1 MQIARGHA
9 LLGRDAAERNSTER
23 NSTERNSTERN
34 STERN
39 STERNSTPDGT
50 ESGAELGVRGRHGQC
65 FATAPCRQPA
75 LARERQDER
84 CAPVALQSTPA
95 FTLEDAVAF
104 SSNESH

>member
-1 MQIARGHA
+1 MAARRRVA
-9 LLGRDAAERNSTER
+9 QTLLPVNIPLRA
-23 NSTERNSTERN
+23 ERN

-84 CAPVALQSTPA
+84 CAPVALQSTSA

-104 SSNESH
+104 ASNESH